1 MAEKSAGLSILK
13 WSAVGCLGCLGV
25 VVLFG
30 GIAVGVG
37 WLGAKNTKIEPH
49 EVARDLPR
57 GPEPPTPPESLT
69 PESATQ
75 PAKRALAQAAG
86 RVVLDLRQAGF
97 KIEPGEPGGKVR
109 VEGKYD
115 KRFHELEES
124 LEEPLGHPWVY
135 HVRFKQ
141 TGGGFL
147 HSVFAPK
154 TEVTIYLPPD
164 VPIDLEVDVQ
174 QGGAEIELG
183 GLWLT
188 MARISAMQGGCEVS
202 VSEPLHAP
210 MDRFDF
216 SASMGGAAVRSIGN
230 ASPAEFNASV
240 SMGGMHLDL
249 RGAWAQDAQIGLDA
263 SMGDM
268 DVRLPSDVTMRG
280 LPEDEGSFGIAPE
293 AEVKVKRPTLTFEID
308 SGARKNIKFR

>member
-1 MAEKSAGLSILK
+1 MAEKSTGLSILK
-13 WSAVGCLGCLGV
+13 WSAVGCGGCLGV
-25 VVLFG
+25 IVLFG

-37 WLGAKNTKIEPH
+37 YLGARNTKIEPH

-57 GPEPPTPPESLT
+57 PAETAPEREPTATPAPE
-69 PESATQ
+69 
-75 PAKRALAQAAG
+75 ALAQAAG
-86 RVVLDLRQAGF
+86 RVVLDLRQATF

-109 VEGKYD
+109 VEGNYD
-115 KRFHELEES
+115 KKFHELEES
-124 LEEPLGHPWVY
+124 LDEPLGHPWVY

-141 TGGGFL
+141 TGGGFF

-174 QGGAEIELG
+174 QGGAAIELG

-188 MARISAMQGGCEVS
+188 MARVSTVQGGCEVS
-202 VSEPLHAP
+202 VSEPMHAP

-216 SASMGGAAVRSIGN
+216 SASMGGAALKSIGN
-230 ASPAEFNASV
+230 ASPAAFNATV
-240 SMGGMHLDL
+240 SMGGMHVDL
-249 RGAWAQDAQIGLDA
+249 RGAWVQDAEIGLEA

-268 DVRLPSDVTMRG
+268 DVRLPRDVTMRG
-280 LPEDEGSFGIAPE
+280 LPEEEAPLGVAPE
-293 AEVKVKRPTLTFEID
+293 AEVKRPTLTFSVD
-308 SGARKNIKFR
+308 ASAQKHVKFR